1 MKTRMTVIV
10 LTALFVGV
18 VVAGCATTGRQA
30 QTPEEAI
37 QAGLEDWQTAMKNQD
52 IEGIMAL
59 FSEQFEHFDWRD
71 KAGARRFIQ
80 EAMDIGYLDDV
91 VINLDS
97 AAIKVDGGMAS
108 VYPVEISGAFGT
120 LSMELFLTLENGNW
134 LLTGLDAPGM

>member
-10 LTALFVGV
+10 LTALLVGV
-18 VVAGCATTGRQA
+18 VVAGCATTVRQT

-37 QAGLEDWQTAMKNQD
+37 QAGLEDWQTAMKDHD
-52 IEGIMAL
+52 IDGIMAL

-91 VINLDS
+91 VINLDN

-120 LSMELFLTLENGNW
+120 LSMELFLTLENDNW